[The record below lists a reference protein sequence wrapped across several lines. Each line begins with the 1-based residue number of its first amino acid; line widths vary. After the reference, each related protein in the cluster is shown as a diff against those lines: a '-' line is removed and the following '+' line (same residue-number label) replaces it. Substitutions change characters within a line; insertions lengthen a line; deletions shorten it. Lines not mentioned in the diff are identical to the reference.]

1 LAVIADLSLLLL
13 TDRSVYLESLMNN
26 PLEIYGYH
34 GTSQTKA
41 ESILADGFRLS
52 DNNYDW
58 LGTGIYFFQDAPLR
72 ANQWATQQYPEEP
85 AVICARLRLENCI
98 DLFDVGW
105 QPLLK
110 AVYND
115 FVNEYLSDGQP
126 LPAQNPESSKA
137 HRLDCAFL
145 NYSVK
150 FLAKLGQTAES
161 IRASFVEGER
171 LFPDSAIFD
180 LAHVQVVIKNP
191 KLIQALYLFEI

>member
-1 LAVIADLSLLLL
+1 
-13 TDRSVYLESLMNN
+13 MNS

-41 ESILADGFRLS
+41 QSILANGFRMS

-72 ANQWATQQYPEEP
+72 ANQWATLQYPSEP
-85 AVICARLRLENCI
+85 VVICACLRLENCI

-105 QPLLK
+105 QPILK

-115 FVNEYLSDGQP
+115 FVDEYQSDGQP
-126 LPAQNPESSKA
+126 LPAQNPENSKA

-145 NYSVK
+145 NYTVEL
-150 FLAKLGQTAES
+150 LASLGQMVES
-161 IRASFVEGER
+161 IRASFMEGDR
-171 LFPDSAIFD
+171 LFHDSAIFD
-180 LAHVQVVIKNP
+180 LAHVQIAIKNP
-191 KLIQALYLFEI
+191 KLIQTLCLVEI